1 MVKVEEDVVPGIP
14 NHISKCKYFNTS
26 TRQAFRRSG
35 FPESFENKIAPW
47 KIIFYKEILH
57 TFFLG
62 IHFHFLD
69 CQYLIVEKKHLIFLY
84 IPLESEEVGFG
95 HHLILT

>member
-47 KIIFYKEILH
+47 KIIFF
-57 TFFLG
+57 T
-62 IHFHFLD
+62 
-69 CQYLIVEKKHLIFLY
+69 KKFY
-84 IPLESEEVGFG
+84 IPSSWGF
-95 HHLILT
+95 IFTFWIVNI

>member
-35 FPESFENKIAPW
+35 FPESFKNKIAPW
-47 KIIFYKEILH
+47 KIIFYKGNFTYLL
-57 TFFLG
+57 LG
-62 IHFHFLD
+62 DSFPLFGLS
-69 CQYLIVEKKHLIFLY
+69 IFD
-84 IPLESEEVGFG
+84 S
-95 HHLILT
+95 